1 MAGIYSDVRKAIRRA
16 AIGSLLEFFPDTV
29 SQDKYIVFSNSNGT
43 EPADSYVVINI
54 LQIEQQGHHSTST
67 LASVSTAPE
76 AFGFDQQWGLH
87 WSESTG
93 YFLPIQVCYEIQCQ
107 FSFIG
112 SLSGDLAQ
120 SFTQNINNN
129 PLARQELQ
137 KQKLGL
143 MRKSQIR
150 RAPQKRDTKWVEY
163 HNMDVTFNYVV
174 ITNQL
179 VDVVEG
185 VVIADE
191 TSEIPVIIKIPESII
206 YP

>member
-1 MAGIYSDVRKAIRRA
+1 MAIYSDVRKAIRRA
-16 AIGSLLEFFPDTV
+16 AIGSLLDFFPDTV
-29 SQDKYIVFSNSNGT
+29 TQDKYVVFSNSNGT
-43 EPADSYVVINI
+43 EPAESYVVINI
-54 LQIEQQGHHSTST
+54 LSIVQSGHHMTST
-67 LASVSTAPE
+67 LTDVDEQLSIQAS
-76 AFGFDQQWGLH
+76 
-87 WSESTG
+87 
-93 YFLPIQVCYEIQCQ
+93 YEIFVQ

-112 SLSGDLAQ
+112 SLSGDMAQ
-120 SFTQNINNN
+120 DFTQNINNN

-163 HNMDVTFNYVV
+163 HNMDVTFNYVI

-179 VDVVEG
+179 IDVVEG